1 MEDEPVIR
9 AELLAPYEHPYRT
22 SLPKLWGIPA
32 VRRAA
37 IVGAALPVA
46 IVAIGFV
53 LGVPL
58 LASLLLL
65 ALPIMMFAG
74 ALGLMYSGLG
84 AVAIARRSR
93 TWDARSELGTV
104 RARRPHAGDADAR
117 LVHAEYAVTVEDTG
131 ELFVWHYLPLA
142 VDAPAPPAMV
152 EVPGRP
158 RWAADVVERLAL
170 DTTDTA
176 RAAEQLVA
184 AQARAA
190 ELELAARQDA
200 EGALARRE
208 ARDELAAE
216 TAAAALPLRHL
227 TGQSGRRS
235 R

>member
-1 MEDEPVIR
+1 M
-9 AELLAPYEHPYRT
+9 H
-22 SLPKLWGIPA
+22 A
-32 VRRAA
+32 VRAYLPPRHVAA
-37 IVGAALPVA
+37 
-46 IVAIGFV
+46 
-53 LGVPL
+53 
-58 LASLLLL
+58 
-65 ALPIMMFAG
+65 AG
-74 ALGLMYSGLG
+74 AGGIAAFLIVVAVGLCVLFG
-84 AVAIARRSR
+84 AQGAWTIAKSTRR
-93 TWDARSELGTV
+93 WDARSELGTV